1 MGKDSIHCAM
11 AMARTDPLSKC
22 WAIKQHV
29 DPVVGVNRNS
39 SAAAFPDS
47 DSRRLPRIPAIW
59 GRRLYLL
66 QELKVLSANCAMSD
80 ENKTVAEHAEVSSRK
95 GVELSADQPVLD
107 EETNRKLLRKIDL
120 RLMPVVCL
128 PAR

>member
-1 MGKDSIHCAM
+1 
-11 AMARTDPLSKC
+11 
-22 WAIKQHV
+22 
-29 DPVVGVNRNS
+29 
-39 SAAAFPDS
+39 
-47 DSRRLPRIPAIW
+47 
-59 GRRLYLL
+59 
-66 QELKVLSANCAMSD
+66 MSD